1 MLTSAS
7 LGLAQHAQSGRRI
20 LICCLWGQMSAC
32 LSDWW
37 GGLPCEPWQMLSK
50 VKQMGLTLGR
60 CGYRHLS
67 REIMGIII
75 LQSKS
80 SRDIT
85 HSKSH
90 MAREVTRDVK
100 DWGSEP
106 RAIISVF
113 CDAQWIDTFG
123 FSAPLHFTFLTEG
136 ENRCA
141 GSLAHHDT

>member
-1 MLTSAS
+1 
-7 LGLAQHAQSGRRI
+7 
-20 LICCLWGQMSAC
+20 
-32 LSDWW
+32 
-37 GGLPCEPWQMLSK
+37 MLSK
-50 VKQMGLTLGR
+50 VKQMGLTLGL
-60 CGYRHLS
+60 CSYRHLS

-80 SRDIT
+80 SRDIR

-100 DWGSEP
+100 DWGPVP
-106 RAIISVF
+106 RTIISVF
-113 CDAQWIDTFG
+113 CDAQRIDTFG
-123 FSAPLHFTFLTEG
+123 FSAPLHFTFSDRG